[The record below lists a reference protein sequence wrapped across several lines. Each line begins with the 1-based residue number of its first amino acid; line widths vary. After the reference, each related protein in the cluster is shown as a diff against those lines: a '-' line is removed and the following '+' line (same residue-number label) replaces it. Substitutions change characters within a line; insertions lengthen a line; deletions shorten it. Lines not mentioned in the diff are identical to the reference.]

1 MSSTKPPAGKLSHSE
16 ILAQP
21 KSWDESLESLASG
34 QLTKVCAQFSLR
46 PDWLFIGCGTSY
58 YIAQAMA
65 SCWTALTGTRG
76 RAVPASE
83 LLLYPELVLDRPDS
97 TQPVLISRSGTTS
110 EILRAAEYLERERDI
125 RTLSISCTGGTRLQE
140 LSTATLELFFAD
152 DKSTVMTRSFTCM
165 VLGLQ
170 ALAAE
175 ISSRKDF
182 MDALR
187 KLPALGRNVLNGLDD
202 RIRNFVE
209 KNEFAYYVCLA
220 QGPLFGIAGECMLK
234 VKEMSCSAS
243 QCFHTLEFRHGPK
256 SVVRPETLITF
267 LLSETSYD
275 AEREVLEEVKGL
287 GGTTLVV
294 ANRADEATRRAADF
308 LVELNLD
315 MMEFARPIVYTLAGQ
330 LLGLYTGLK
339 KGIDPDSPPHLSRS
353 VLLEEKS

>member
-1 MSSTKPPAGKLSHSE
+1 M
-16 ILAQP
+16 
-21 KSWDESLESLASG
+21 
-34 QLTKVCAQFSLR
+34 
-46 PDWLFIGCGTSY
+46 
-58 YIAQAMA
+58 
-65 SCWTALTGTRG
+65 
-76 RAVPASE
+76 
-83 LLLYPELVLDRPDS
+83 
-97 TQPVLISRSGTTS
+97 
-110 EILRAAEYLERERDI
+110 
-125 RTLSISCTGGTRLQE
+125 QE

-152 DKSTVMTRSFTCM
+152 NKSTVMTRSFTCM

-315 MMEFARPIVYTLAGQ
+315 MMEYARPIVYTLAGQ
-330 LLGLYTGLK
+330 LLGLYTGLR